1 MDIISIE
8 SSLDDEISLP
18 STINANQYIKLESS
32 EDEVEKTVS
41 QPDGQILV
49 VKKVLGDGHC
59 ILGCFA
65 EHFNEDIGL
74 IIRRLKIE
82 ITRDIAYYEFYLI

>member
-1 MDIISIE
+1 MAKTTKPRKF
-8 SSLDDEISLP
+8 LP
-18 STINANQYIKLESS
+18 AK
-32 EDEVEKTVS
+32 VS
-41 QPDGQILV
+41 CFKV

-65 EHFNEDIGL
+65 EHFNEDISL

-82 ITRDIAYYEFYLI
+82 ITRDIAYYADYSTLDAQEILLELEKINK